1 MKYASLAPGEIRLLT
16 IYPSRYHKAFL
27 RCQLHHEALN
37 GAVYDALSYAWGT
50 SGQTEHIYVDEEEV
64 AVTPSLLAAL
74 RHLRDREKS
83 RTLWVDALCINQ
95 ADDDEKSAQVQ
106 QMGDVYRNARQTACW
121 LGEADDSSDVAM
133 QFIRAVNLEQ
143 ETKYNCLQQEP
154 PEEDAPYADRVQS
167 ESSRARNPRPSG
179 LPPLLEELSEFIPW
193 FTDLFGREY
202 WKRIWTVQE
211 MALGGNVVV
220 YCGQETADWTTFD
233 QVFPDWLSCHMEQDT
248 SDSFHHGII
257 LKSSYLPAS
266 TSALRKIVL
275 GDSAGAVL
283 FETLVKYRVR
293 DASDPRDKVFGLLGV
308 CSHEG
313 LEADYTKR
321 ISQVYREVAKY
332 IIEKEQ
338 NLDVLSAIR
347 NYDRQSYFSLA
358 RDLFKVSLKSL
369 SCPGTLIPFSRPL
382 L

>member
-1 MKYASLAPGEIRLLT
+1 MKYTSLAPGEIRLLT

-50 SGQTEHIYVDEEEV
+50 SGPTEHIYVDEEEV

-74 RHLRDREKS
+74 RHLRGREKT

-106 QMGDVYRNARQTACW
+106 QMGAVYRNARETACW
-121 LGEADDSSDVAM
+121 LGEADESSNQAM
-133 QFIRAVNLEQ
+133 QFIREVNHEQ
-143 ETKYNCLQQEP
+143 ETTRNSLRQGP
-154 PEEDAPYADRVQS
+154 PEEDAPHTDRVQA

-179 LPPLLEELSEFIPW
+179 LPPLLEELSEFIPL

-233 QVFPDWLSCHMEQDT
+233 EVFPDWLARHMEQDRDT

-266 TSALRKIVL
+266 TSALRQIVL

-283 FETLVKYRVR
+283 LETLVKYRVR
-293 DASDPRDKVFGLLGV
+293 NASDPRDKVFGLLGV

-321 ISQVYREVAKY
+321 ISQVYREVARY

-347 NYDRQSYFSLA
+347 NYDRQGYVSQA
-358 RDLFKVSLKSL
+358 RDVFKASLKSL
-369 SCPGTLIPFSRPL
+369 SCS
-382 L
+382 